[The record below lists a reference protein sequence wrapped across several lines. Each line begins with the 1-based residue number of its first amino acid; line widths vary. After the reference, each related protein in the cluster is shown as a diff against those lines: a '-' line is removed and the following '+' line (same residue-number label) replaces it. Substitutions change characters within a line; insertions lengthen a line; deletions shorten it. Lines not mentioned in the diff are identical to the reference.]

1 MSAKDNLY
9 KNLIQLGRNLRSKMV
24 EYHGSLIPPV
34 EMILDNIEREL
45 SERMLSKASM
55 YDLTRTAN
63 DIVCSIVETGGEIT
77 PEIEQALTELDLK
90 TRDKV
95 DSYKYAIDFLEDRAE
110 YLKQEAK
117 SFIDTANGLMNAQER
132 LKIALKNNMAAS
144 GNNQISGNKYIFKL
158 VPLEPKIVI
167 DEKFLEDKFYREEI
181 LKKVDRSSIK
191 EAIKQGEAV
200 AGVTIEPVYA
210 LRPSVNKG

>member
-63 DIVCSIVETGGEIT
+63 DIV
-77 PEIEQALTELDLK
+77 D
-90 TRDKV
+90 
-95 DSYKYAIDFLEDRAE
+95 
-110 YLKQEAK
+110 
-117 SFIDTANGLMNAQER
+117 
-132 LKIALKNNMAAS
+132 
-144 GNNQISGNKYIFKL
+144 
-158 VPLEPKIVI
+158 
-167 DEKFLEDKFYREEI
+167 
-181 LKKVDRSSIK
+181 
-191 EAIKQGEAV
+191 
-200 AGVTIEPVYA
+200 
-210 LRPSVNKG
+210 